1 MSRRGGREGI
11 LLYLTIAGSMERA
24 VEGTVSRALEINWQ
38 VGGVGRFTII
48 VARHLDNCG
57 MCLVIDG
64 GSGWMLLS

>member
-1 MSRRGGREGI
+1 
-11 LLYLTIAGSMERA
+11 MERA

-48 VARHLDNCG
+48 VARHLDSCG